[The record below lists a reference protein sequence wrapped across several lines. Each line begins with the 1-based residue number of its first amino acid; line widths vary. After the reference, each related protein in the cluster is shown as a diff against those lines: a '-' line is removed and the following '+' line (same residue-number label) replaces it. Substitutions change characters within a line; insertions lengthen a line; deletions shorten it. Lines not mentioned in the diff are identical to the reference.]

1 MSEDDQKPV
10 FVQSVFAGVLGAF
23 AAWVGFLLLIFSF
36 PDPQSGIAVFISP
49 VVAAPVGIGL
59 GIAYAAYHQETLD
72 QKLGLL
78 LFAAFCVGPPL
89 MWVGGE
95 LMQMFGYW

>member
-10 FVQSVFAGVLGAF
+10 FLPSVIAGVLGAL

-36 PDPQSGIAVFISP
+36 PDAQGGIAVFISP
-49 VVAAPVGIGL
+49 LVAAPIGVGVGIT
-59 GIAYAAYHQETLD
+59 YAAFHQETLD

-78 LFAAFCVGPPL
+78 IFAAFCVGLPL